1 MMPIHVG
8 GVEIADQQVFE
19 EMQYQEEAENVKQAC
34 FLAAQSLVIRQLLLN
49 TAFKQKVVADLSDK
63 PLADIDPE
71 EEEQL
76 IRALIDRSV
85 RVPEAGQEVCK
96 RYYENNLSRFTDKK
110 LDKILPFEQVAGHVK
125 EYLNAQSLM
134 NGISEY
140 IMVLAAN
147 TKIMGFD
154 FKDPEAMMVNLE
166 GMSQAGNQAPQLSTR

>member
-1 MMPIHVG
+1 MPIHVG
-8 GVEIADQQVFE
+8 GVEISDHQVFE
-19 EMQYQEEAENVKQAC
+19 EMQYQEKAEDIKQAC

-63 PLADIDPE
+63 SLADINPD

-76 IRALIDRSV
+76 ISALIDKSV
-85 RVPEAGQEVCK
+85 SVPEAGQEACK
-96 RYYENNLSRFTDKK
+96 RYYENNLRKFTDRK

-125 EYLNAQSLM
+125 EYLSAQSLM

-140 IMVLAAN
+140 IQVLAAN
-147 TKIMGFD
+147 TKIKGFD

-166 GMSQAGNQAPQLSTR
+166 GMPKST

>member
-1 MMPIHVG
+1 MPIHVG
-8 GVEIADQQVFE
+8 GVEISDHQVFE
-19 EMQYQEEAENVKQAC
+19 EMQYQEKAEDIKQAC

-63 PLADIDPE
+63 SLADINPD

-76 IRALIDRSV
+76 ISALIDKSV
-85 RVPEAGQEVCK
+85 SVPEAGQEACK
-96 RYYENNLSRFTDKK
+96 RYYQNNLVKFTDKK

-125 EYLNAQSLM
+125 EYLSAQSLM

-140 IMVLAAN
+140 IQVLAAN
-147 TKIMGFD
+147 TKIKGFD

-166 GMSQAGNQAPQLSTR
+166 GMPKST

>member
-1 MMPIHVG
+1 MPIHVG
-8 GVEIADQQVFE
+8 GVEISDHQVFE
-19 EMQYQEEAENVKQAC
+19 EMQYQQKAEDIKQAC

-63 PLADIDPE
+63 SLADINPD

-76 IRALIDRSV
+76 ISALIDKSV
-85 RVPEAGQEVCK
+85 SVPEAGQEACK
-96 RYYENNLSRFTDKK
+96 RYYQNNLVKFTDKK

-125 EYLNAQSLM
+125 EYLSAQSLM

-140 IMVLAAN
+140 IQVLAAN
-147 TKIMGFD
+147 TKIKGFD

-166 GMSQAGNQAPQLSTR
+166 GMSQAGN